1 MGRIKSLL
9 GEKKLK
15 DNVKEFGKLL
25 KKGDKIRV
33 ELVWSKPPKVKE
45 HEVEKF
51 DGLEYKMKGKGEDEN
66 IGMGQGYTVQP
77 NGFIIYANG
86 EPMLRITKR

>member
-1 MGRIKSLL
+1 MSL
-9 GEKKLK
+9 
-15 DNVKEFGKLL
+15 GKTE
-25 KKGDKIRV
+25 V
-33 ELVWSKPPKVKE
+33 EYISNLAAIEVKE